1 MVSIVID
8 KQFVVDVEFASIV
21 GYQNDSVEAIGFDGC
36 ISYES
41 DRKVFISAHCQGS
54 DIEGFGDS
62 PSNRL

>member
-36 ISYES
+36 ISYAAELVRERFVS
-41 DRKVFISAHCQGS
+41 LTPGAA
-54 DIEGFGDS
+54 
-62 PSNRL
+62 